1 MTKNLRFYNKSGE
14 LTRYG
19 LVCGYVEKFEA
30 MGQALELWF
39 EGGTFHVRHFSHVSR
54 KLVAWEN
61 FEKLTEAR
69 KFYYKCRKHIK
80 SLTTIELA
88 GSQPK

>member
-1 MTKNLRFYNKSGE
+1 MTRGLRFYNKNGE

-19 LVCGYVEKFEA
+19 LVCGYIEKFEA

-39 EGGTFHVRHFSHVSR
+39 EGGTFHVRQVSR
-54 KLVAWEN
+54 VHGKLIVWEN

-80 SLTTIELA
+80 SLATIELA
-88 GSQPK
+88 GRQA